1 MNINEMINKMTH
13 DEIEAMHK
21 EATIARLEEIKERY
35 IHGGDE
41 YFDKIRREAIDQA
54 IEAVKNQGKPR
65 WIPTSEAMP
74 KNSRDDNIII
84 HVRSAGFLVTNYYD
98 GFNRLPHCSKYEIKA
113 NEVDAWMYIPEY
125 EPPKSRQT
133 AEEYLE
139 EVGREIGASSAAFIN
154 RMTGKEE
161 A

>member
-1 MNINEMINKMTH
+1 MNINEMIKKMTH

-21 EATIARLEEIKERY
+21 EATISRLEEIKERY

-74 KNSRDDNIII
+74 ENSSLDKVLV
-84 HVRSAGFLVTNYYD
+84 HVKGAGAIVTNYFD
-98 GFNRLPHCSKYEIKA
+98 GFNRVPGCKQYEFTD
-113 NEVDAWMYIPEY
+113 VDAWMYIPEY

-133 AEEYLE
+133 AEE
-139 EVGREIGASSAAFIN
+139 IGASNAAFIN